1 MFDADLADT
10 KSKLEK
16 ALAALSNAFSH
27 IRTGRASP
35 AMVEH
40 LQVEAYGSMMPLN
53 QCAAISVPEATQ
65 LAIKPWDK
73 TMIKAIEKA
82 IVASNLGMAPSS
94 DGHVI
99 RLQLPPLSQ
108 ERRKQLAG
116 QAKDECEKFKVQMRG
131 IRRDAIKHLE
141 TKGKEQKA
149 SEDVVKKSK
158 EKVDA
163 MLKDHEQQAEKRLA
177 EKSKDILEG

>member
-1 MFDADLADT
+1 MFEADITET
-10 KSKLEK
+10 KGKYDK
-16 ALAALSNAFSH
+16 AIAALANAFSH

-40 LQVEAYGSMMPLN
+40 LQVEAYGSFMPLN
-53 QCAAISVPEATQ
+53 QCAAITVPEPTQ
-65 LAIKPWDK
+65 LAIKAWDK
-73 TMIKAIEKA
+73 TLVKAIEKA

-94 DGHVI
+94 DGQTI

-116 QAKDECEKFKVQMRG
+116 QAKDECEKTKVAMRS

-141 TKGKEQKA
+141 TKGKEQHA
-149 SEDVVKKSK
+149 SEDLIKKSK
-158 EKVDA
+158 EKIDA
-163 MLKDHEQQAEKRLA
+163 MLKEHEQLA
-177 EKSKDILEG
+177 EKNLAEKCKDILEG

>member
-1 MFDADLADT
+1 MFDADIADA
-10 KSKLEK
+10 KGKFDK
-16 ALAALSNAFSH
+16 AVAALTNAFGH

-53 QCAAISVPEATQ
+53 QCAAITIPEATQ
-65 LAIKPWDK
+65 IAIKAWDK
-73 TMIKAIEKA
+73 GLVKAIEKA
-82 IVASNLGMAPSS
+82 IVASNLGMAPNS
-94 DGHVI
+94 DGQTI

-116 QAKDECEKFKVQMRG
+116 QAKDECEKTKVAMRN
-131 IRRDAIKHLE
+131 IRRDAIKHIE

-149 SEDVVKKSK
+149 SEDLIKKSK
-158 EKVDA
+158 EKIDA
-163 MLKDHEQQAEKRLA
+163 MLKEHEQKGEKMLA

>member
-1 MFDADLADT
+1 MFDADLNDT
-10 KSKLEK
+10 KSKLDK
-16 ALAALSNAFSH
+16 ALTALENAFGH

-40 LQVEAYGSMMPLN
+40 LQVEAYGSVMPLN
-53 QCAAISVPEATQ
+53 QCAAISVPEPTQ
-65 LAIKPWDK
+65 LAIKAWDK
-73 TMIKAIEKA
+73 GLIKAIEKA

-94 DGHVI
+94 DGQVI

-116 QAKDECEKFKVQMRG
+116 QAKDECEKTKVAMRS

-141 TKGKEQKA
+141 TKGKEAHA
-149 SEDVVKKSK
+149 SEDLVKKSK

-163 MLKDHEQQAEKRLA
+163 MLKEHEQKAEKRLV
-177 EKSKDILEG
+177 EKSKDIMEG

>member
-1 MFDADLADT
+1 MFDADIADA
-10 KSKLEK
+10 KGKLDK
-16 ALAALSNAFSH
+16 ALAALTNAFAH

-35 AMVEH
+35 AMIEH
-40 LQVEAYGSMMPLN
+40 LQVEAYGAMMPLN

-65 LAIKPWDK
+65 LAVKPWDK
-73 TMIKAIEKA
+73 TLVKAIEKA
-82 IVASNLGMAPSS
+82 IGGANIGLTPSS
-94 DGHVI
+94 DGQTI

-116 QAKDECEKFKVQMRG
+116 QAKDECEKTKVAMRS
-131 IRRDAIKHLE
+131 IRRDAIKHIE

-149 SEDVVKKSK
+149 SEDLVKKSK
-158 EKVDA
+158 EKIDA

-177 EKSKDILEG
+177 EKQKDILEG

>member
-1 MFDADLADT
+1 MFDADLAET
-10 KSKLEK
+10 KTKLDK
-16 ALAALSNAFSH
+16 AVASLGNAFSH

-73 TMIKAIEKA
+73 TLVKAIEKA

-94 DGHVI
+94 DGQTI
-99 RLQLPPLSQ
+99 RLQLPQLSQ

-116 QAKDECEKFKVQMRG
+116 QAKDECEKSKVAMRS
-131 IRRDAIKHLE
+131 IRRDAIKHIE

-163 MLKDHEQQAEKRLA
+163 LLKEHEAKAEKNLA
-177 EKSKDILEG
+177 EKTRDILED

>member
-16 ALAALSNAFSH
+16 AVLALGNAFGH

-35 AMVEH
+35 TMVEH

-53 QCAAISVPEATQ
+53 QCAAITVPEPTQ

-73 TMIKAIEKA
+73 ALVKAVEKA
-82 IVASNLGMAPSS
+82 IVCSSLGLAPSS
-94 DGHVI
+94 DGHII

-116 QAKDECEKFKVQMRG
+116 QAKDECEKTKVAMRS
-131 IRRDAIKHLE
+131 IRRDAIKHVE
-141 TKGKEQKA
+141 TKGKDAKA
-149 SEDVVKKSK
+149 SEDLVKKTK
-158 EKVDA
+158 EKIDA
-163 MLKDHEQQAEKRLA
+163 MLKDHESQAEKRLA
-177 EKSKDILEG
+177 EKTKDILEG

>member
-1 MFDADLADT
+1 MFDADIADA
-10 KSKLEK
+10 KSKFDKSLV
-16 ALAALSNAFSH
+16 ALNNSFGH

-40 LQVEAYGSMMPLN
+40 LQVDAYGSMMPLN
-53 QCAAISVPEATQ
+53 QCAAITVPEPTQ
-65 LAIKPWDK
+65 LAIKAWDK
-73 TMIKAIEKA
+73 TLVKAIEKA
-82 IVASNLGMAPSS
+82 IVASNLGMAPNS
-94 DGHVI
+94 DGQTI

-116 QAKDECEKFKVQMRG
+116 QSKDECEKSKVAMRS
-131 IRRDAIKHLE
+131 IRRDAIKHIE

-149 SEDVVKKSK
+149 SEDLIKKSK
-158 EKVDA
+158 EKIDA

-177 EKSKDILEG
+177 EKTRDILEG

>member
-1 MFDADLADT
+1 MFDADIAEA
-10 KSKLEK
+10 KSKFDK
-16 ALAALSNAFSH
+16 AVAALANQFSH

-53 QCAAISVPEATQ
+53 QCAAITVPEPTQ
-65 LAIKPWDK
+65 LAIKAWDK
-73 TMIKAIEKA
+73 GLVKAIEKA
-82 IVASNLGMAPSS
+82 ITASNLGLTPSS
-94 DGHVI
+94 DGQVV

-116 QAKDECEKFKVQMRG
+116 QAKEECEKAKVAMRN
-131 IRRDAIKHLE
+131 IRRDAIKHIE

-149 SEDVVKKSK
+149 SEDLIKKSK
-158 EKVDA
+158 EKIDA
-163 MLKDHEQQAEKRLA
+163 LLKEHEQSAEKKLA